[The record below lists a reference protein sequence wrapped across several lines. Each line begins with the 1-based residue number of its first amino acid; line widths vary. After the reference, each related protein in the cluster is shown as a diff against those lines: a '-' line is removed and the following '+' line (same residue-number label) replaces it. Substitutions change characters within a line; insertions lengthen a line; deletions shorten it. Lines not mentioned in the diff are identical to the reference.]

1 MNRSELMRLANAE
14 RAKREADPLAFRA
27 ARQVVQGILHR
38 RTPDSSRCL
47 EDGRIGIFAR
57 SGELI
62 GHARDDIDAALI
74 VHRGAEEQQR
84 LEMAKRKIPQAS
96 KTQAQVEREAM
107 PAGRDPEINPEASN
121 IEGAQ
126 KAIAWLREQLGKG
139 DAPKES
145 IERAIKALEADI
157 QTYSTNS
164 DAQVGRR
171 SSRGGLDTMRTAA
184 YHGLSLEYECAACTH
199 AELGNIKAGGR
210 FRCSACGG
218 TKGRKS

>member
-1 MNRSELMRLANAE
+1 MNRSELLRLANAE
-14 RAKREADPLAFRA
+14 RAKQEADPLAFRA
-27 ARQVVQGILHR
+27 ARQVVQGILYR

-84 LEMAKRKIPQAS
+84 LEAAKRKIPQAS
-96 KTQAQVEREAM
+96 KTQAQVEREGAAAE
-107 PAGRDPEINPEASN
+107 PTEIDPEGSN
-121 IEGAQ
+121 IEGA
-126 KAIAWLREQLGKG
+126 KRAIAWLREQLASG

-171 SSRGGLDTMRTAA
+171 SSRGGLNTMRTAA

-210 FRCSACGG
+210 FRCCACGG
-218 TKGRKS
+218 TKGRK